1 MGYKIDTGVISQEDE
16 FIGHGDYQCMMEMVH
31 LENEN
36 AKLKDQLEQ
45 SEVDRKS
52 ATLQCESMRK
62 DQNTLSVVEKENKR
76 LRENW
81 ENLEKWVKGKKIN
94 FTGDDRFWR
103 GYDDFHGDVRAKMKE
118 LEKGG
123 E

>member
-1 MGYKIDTGVISQEDE
+1 MGYEIDTGVISQEDE

-36 AKLKDQLEQ
+36 VKLKDQLEQ

-62 DQNTLSVVEKENKR
+62 DQNTLSAVEKENKR
-76 LRENW
+76 LRELFRRYIDMWLDN
-81 ENLEKWVKGKKIN
+81 EGVHFFDCMSKEDEKKLIEIREGGK
-94 FTGDDRFWR
+94 
-103 GYDDFHGDVRAKMKE
+103 
-118 LEKGG
+118 
-123 E
+123 